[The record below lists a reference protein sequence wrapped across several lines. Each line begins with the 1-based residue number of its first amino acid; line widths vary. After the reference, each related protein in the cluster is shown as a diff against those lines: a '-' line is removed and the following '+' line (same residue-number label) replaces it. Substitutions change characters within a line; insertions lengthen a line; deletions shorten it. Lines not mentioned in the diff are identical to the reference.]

1 MKRYVLGLVTI
12 TSLLCINP
20 LKAQQTEPFEA
31 AKKYSVI
38 IDNDF
43 CGDPDGLCQ
52 LQPLLKMALIV
63 ITTTVAVFVYMI
75 ELIPA

>member
-1 MKRYVLGLVTI
+1 MKRYVLGLMTMA
-12 TSLLCINP
+12 SLLCISP

-52 LQPLLKMALIV
+52 LLRLPKMVATV
-63 ITTTVAVFVYMI
+63 ITTTVVVFVYLI
-75 ELIPA
+75 ESTLD

>member
-1 MKRYVLGLVTI
+1 MKRYVLGLMTI
-12 TSLLCINP
+12 TSLLCFGP

-43 CGDPDGLCQ
+43 CGDPNGLCQ